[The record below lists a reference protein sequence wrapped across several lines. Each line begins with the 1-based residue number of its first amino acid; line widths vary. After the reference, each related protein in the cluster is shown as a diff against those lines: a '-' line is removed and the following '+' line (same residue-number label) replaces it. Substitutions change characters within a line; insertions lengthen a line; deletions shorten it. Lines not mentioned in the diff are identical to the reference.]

1 VPTIADGYTR
11 LTGASWWYRG
21 DVTDIPQPQQPVPCP
36 ECGAAMERTTLPRA
50 ADEKQDRTRLIC
62 PRCGHE
68 VRE

>member
-1 VPTIADGYTR
+1 
-11 LTGASWWYRG
+11 
-21 DVTDIPQPQQPVPCP
+21 
-36 ECGAAMERTTLPRA
+36 MERTTLPRA